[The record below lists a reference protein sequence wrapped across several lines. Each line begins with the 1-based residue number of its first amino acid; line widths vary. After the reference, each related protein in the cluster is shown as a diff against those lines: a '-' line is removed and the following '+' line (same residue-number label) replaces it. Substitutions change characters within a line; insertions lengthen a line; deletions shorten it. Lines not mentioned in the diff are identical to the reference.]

1 MSSLPPSAAAAPR
14 SPARR
19 FIGALKG
26 SAAAITVALATVS
39 IFTLMLPF
47 ALVKLVLP
55 WTPARRLTDHVLN
68 TLATTWIAI
77 NNTWMALVGRTHW
90 DVRGVDDLNPR
101 GWYLVA
107 SNHQSWVDILVLQ
120 KVLTRRVPLL
130 KFFLKRELIYVP
142 VIGLAW
148 WALDFPFMHRKGG
161 AAGRDDLERT
171 RRACEKF
178 KRVPTSVINFL
189 EGTRYTTHK
198 HDAQG
203 SPYRHL
209 LKPKVGGI
217 AIALATLGERFDALL
232 DVTIYYPDGPPTFWQ
247 LLSGRLRRVIVEVER
262 RPIPTALTQGDY
274 ANDPTLRTQVQ
285 AWINTLWQ
293 QKDARLDTLR
303 SPDNDGK
310 VDRSAVTLAA

>member
-1 MSSLPPSAAAAPR
+1 MSSTSAAPR
-14 SPARR
+14 SPLDRLT
-19 FIGALKG
+19 GTVKG
-26 SAAAITVALATVS
+26 SLAAVTVAIATVG
-39 IFTLMLPF
+39 IF
-47 ALVKLVLP
+47 ALMVPLALIKLLIPWLP
-55 WTPARRLTDHVLN
+55 VRRLTDRWLN
-68 TLATTWIAI
+68 ALASGWIAI

-101 GWYLVA
+101 GWYLVT

-120 KVLTRRVPLL
+120 KVMTRRVPFL

-189 EGTRYTTHK
+189 EGTRFTQHK
-198 HDAQG
+198 HDAQN
-203 SPYRHL
+203 SPYRNL
-209 LKPKVGGI
+209 LKPKVGGV

-232 DVTIYYPDGPPTFWQ
+232 DVTIVYPDGPPTFWQ
-247 LLSGRLRRVIVEVER
+247 LLTGRVRRVVVEVR
-262 RPIPTALTQGDY
+262 KLPIPDELTRGDY
-274 ANDPTLRTQVQ
+274 ARDPGMRTRVQ
-285 AWINTLWQ
+285 AWVNALWQ
-293 QKDARLDTLR
+293 DKDARIDALR
-303 SPDNDGK
+303 AASPPQQG
-310 VDRSAVTLAA
+310 SPG